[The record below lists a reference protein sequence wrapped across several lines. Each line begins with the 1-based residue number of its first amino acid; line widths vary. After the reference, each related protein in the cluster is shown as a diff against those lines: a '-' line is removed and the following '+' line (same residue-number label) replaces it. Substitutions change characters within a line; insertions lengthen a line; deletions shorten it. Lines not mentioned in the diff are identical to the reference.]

1 MKDRYLTLVLTLVVA
16 VALLPGA
23 LAGQSSNDWTPP
35 QTPWGD
41 PDLQGIWNN
50 TVSTPLE
57 RPRRFTDKQYLSDE
71 ELAAYTTQ
79 QQGARDN
86 RDDRGAAPGTT
97 TGRGDARGDVFIE
110 CDAEPG
116 ALR

>member
-1 MKDRYLTLVLTLVVA
+1 MKGRYLTVVLTLVVA

-41 PDLQGIWNN
+41 PDLQGVWNN

-57 RPRRFTDKQYLSDE
+57 RPSRVWRQ
-71 ELAAYTTQ
+71 A
-79 QQGARDN
+79 
-86 RDDRGAAPGTT
+86 
-97 TGRGDARGDVFIE
+97 VFIRRRAGGLCGGTARE
-110 CDAEPG
+110 A
-116 ALR
+116 